1 MGTLDGFKAFLAS
14 KTIWSDILTIVVA
27 AYTAAV
33 PIFNLPT
40 VDGPIVATILAI
52 LGGLGIY
59 GRTTATTKI
68 G

>member
-1 MGTLDGFKAFLAS
+1 MAFDIKSWFQS
-14 KTIWSDILTIVVA
+14 KTIWSDILTLIVA

-33 PIFNLPT
+33 PLWNLPP
-40 VDGPIVATILAI
+40 VSGPIVSTILAV
-52 LGGLGIY
+52 LAGFGIY